1 MSHSS
6 PVLDHFHFFSEKT
19 LTQDH
24 RFDLLLA
31 FGVLTMDATHYS
43 SKTLDHLGL
52 VAGFCQDI
60 GLADY
65 FEQHMPT
72 TSPQKKLSH
81 GDCVVA
87 MLLNGLGFTG
97 RTLHMYPQYFAS
109 KPVARLLGKPVEA
122 EAIND
127 DVLGRCLDKLY
138 EVGVSELYEGL
149 ASKVVN
155 HLGLSCETVHLDA
168 TSIHVDG
175 NYETEDDYQGI
186 RLMRG
191 YSRDNHPELNQ
202 VVLNLITEN
211 QAGLP
216 VYMQACSGNSHDSES
231 FKALVKSHIG
241 SLKAAQQS
249 RYFVGDASL
258 YVAETIQ
265 TLEEQGQFFVTR
277 VPQKLT
283 AAKRWIQ
290 QQNDLDFSPMSE
302 GYEGVWLDSNYADV
316 KQKWLLVRSQQA
328 SQREHKTL
336 QRQVIKSTQ
345 ASLKSFKQLCR
356 QSFRCETDAKAHLAH
371 WIKKQ
376 NYVDVANVSFTT
388 QLCYEQRGRPST
400 TAIGI
405 KSYTI
410 AGHLYTCLEKVKQQQ
425 EQKGLFILA
434 TNDCSEILEM
444 TTLLHHYKSQQSVE
458 RGFRFLKSPDFL
470 VSSLFLKKPERIEAL
485 LMIMTCCLMVYA
497 ALEHLIRTRL
507 NQEDETVPDM
517 KNKPTNTPTARWIF
531 YCFIGIQEL
540 NVDQRI
546 LIINLKP
553 MHKTI
558 LKCLGHRFQKIY
570 S

>member
-1 MSHSS
+1 ME
-6 PVLDHFHFFSEKT
+6 VTD
-19 LTQDH
+19 
-24 RFDLLLA
+24 
-31 FGVLTMDATHYS
+31 YS

-52 VAGFCQDI
+52 VAGFCQEI
-60 GLADY
+60 GLAEY
-65 FEQHMPT
+65 FDHHIPT
-72 TSPQKKLSH
+72 SSSQKKVSQ
-81 GDCVVA
+81 GDCVTA

-97 RTLHMYPQYFAS
+97 RTLHMYPQYFES
-109 KPVARLLGKPVEA
+109 KPVERLLGKQVDA
-122 EAIND
+122 AAIND

-175 NYETEDDYQGI
+175 DYATDEDYQGI
-186 RLMRG
+186 RLVRG

-216 VYMQACSGNSHDSES
+216 VYMQACSGNSNDSES
-231 FKALVKSHIG
+231 FKVLVKSHIR

-265 TLEEQGQFFVTR
+265 TLAAQGQHFVTR
-277 VPQKLT
+277 VPQKLIE
-283 AAKRWIQ
+283 AKQWIK
-290 QQNDLDFSPMSE
+290 QQNELTFTAMSE
-302 GYEGVWLDSNYADV
+302 GYEGVWLDSSYADV
-316 KQKWLLVRSQQA
+316 AQKWLLVRSQQA
-328 SQREHKTL
+328 SQREQKTL
-336 QRQVIKSTQ
+336 QRQVSKSTQ
-345 ASLKSFKQLCR
+345 ASLKSFKRLCR
-356 QSFRCETDAKAHLAH
+356 QTFSCETDAKEHLAH
-371 WIKKQ
+371 WLRKQ
-376 NYVDVANVSFTT
+376 NYVDVANVSLTT
-388 QLCYEQRGRPST
+388 QLSYKQRGRPST
-400 TAIGI
+400 TATGI

-410 AGHLYTCLEKVKQQQ
+410 TGHLYTCLEKFKQQQ
-425 EQKGLFILA
+425 ERKGLFILA
-434 TNDCSEILEM
+434 TNDCSETLDM
-444 TTLLHHYKSQQSVE
+444 TTLLRHYKSQQSVE

-507 NQEDETVPDM
+507 EQENETAPDM
-517 KNKPTNTPTARWIF
+517 KKKPTNTPTARWIF

-540 NVDQRI
+540 RVDQKI

-553 MHKTI
+553 IHQTI
-558 LKCLGHRFQKIY
+558 LKCLGLCFQKIY